1 MYVTRYIAGRQDTGG
16 SFPVTVN
23 LTDETITE
31 WETLISTYEGR
42 SSNQYMWFEVW
53 SPYLEKAFFI
63 IAQPPKVIPMPEQ
76 GQNSLMTVEISL
88 IIDTYKGLDT
98 AVEPA

>member
-1 MYVTRYIAGRQDTGG
+1 LG

-31 WETLISTYEGR
+31 WETLITAYENRG
-42 SSNQYMWFEVW
+42 NKYMWFEVW
-53 SPYLEKAFFI
+53 SPYLEKGFFI

-76 GQNSLMTVEISL
+76 GQNSLMTVEINL
-88 IIDTYKGLDT
+88 IIDTYKGLNT
-98 AVEPA
+98 KVEPT